1 MAKTK
6 YVYFFGA
13 GTADGG
19 AALKPLLG
27 GKGANLAEM
36 SSRGFNVPA
45 GFTITTEVCTAYYD
59 NKKKYPRELEK
70 QIIANI
76 KKVEKAQG
84 TIFGDPKKPLLLAVV
99 RVRVNRCQVDGYDSQ
114 PRA

>member
-45 GFTITTEVCTAYYD
+45 GFTITTEGVRPITTIRK
-59 NKKKYPRELEK
+59 NIR
-70 QIIANI
+70 ANLRNRLSRI
-76 KKVEKAQG
+76 LRKSKRLRVQYLA
-84 TIFGDPKKPLLLAVV
+84 TPKNRSSLQSV
-99 RVRVNRCQVDGYDSQ
+99 RVRVNRCRV
-114 PRA
+114 